1 MIDPRTEGA
10 MPDNRDTWQ
19 HQPGREAHPLAGD
32 AEAAVT
38 EAVFRYLLRPRRDDL
53 VYFLSVGGPKDHDP
67 DDAFMERFAGHQ
79 PLVKPVSETRLAGTA
94 QPGSTLA
101 AAPFP
106 GQVIDRRTGQPGLIL
121 RVSRLTWLSESEARV
136 EASTFAHSLA
146 ARGHLYHVAREGD
159 RWAIREVV
167 LDWIA

>member
-1 MIDPRTEGA
+1 
-10 MPDNRDTWQ
+10 MPDDRAPWQ
-19 HQPGREAHPLAGD
+19 DQPGRDADPLAGE

-38 EAVFRYLLRPRRDDL
+38 EAVFRYLLRPRRDETL
-53 VYFLSVGGPKDHDP
+53 YFLSVGAPEDHDP

-79 PLVKPVSETRLAGTA
+79 SPVKPVSEATLAGTA
-94 QPGSTLA
+94 QPGSALA

-106 GQVIDRRTGQPGLIL
+106 GQVIDRRTGQSGLIV

-136 EASTFAHSLA
+136 EASTFAHGLA
-146 ARGHLYHVAREGD
+146 ARGYLYCVASEGD
-159 RWAIREVV
+159 RWVVREVV